1 MAISKLK
8 TRKSAGVD
16 EIFPEFYKHFGPRT
30 RAWLVSF
37 FNNILENGNIPPI
50 FKKAKI
56 IAVCKPGKPK
66 DLPQSYRPIAL
77 LSISYKLL
85 ERLILNRIS
94 PTIDRVVP
102 AEQAGFRPN
111 RSCTDQI
118 AALTSFAENGFQR
131 NMKTTAVLVDLSAAY
146 DTVWRTG
153 LLTKILQLF
162 PCLTLYKLLN
172 NMLCNRMFSVH
183 LGELQSKVRRL
194 NNGLPQGSVLAPI
207 LFNLY
212 TSDLPATN
220 SRKFIYADDI
230 TLATQHNKFEVT
242 EEILTNDLKL
252 ISDYLHKWRL
262 IPNTDKT
269 VVTPFHLNNRLSKY
283 KPQIK
288 FGGKSLEYDPTP
300 KYLGVTLDRQLT
312 YKHHI
317 ENTAAKLKT
326 RNKIIHKLAG
336 SSWGAAM
343 PTLRTSALA
352 LVYSAAEYA
361 SPVWLNSSH
370 CSKIDVQLNHSMRII
385 SGTVKSTPIE
395 WLPVLCNILPPHI
408 RRKKA
413 ACREWSKYLSN
424 TSLPLNQDTS
434 NQNLRLKS
442 RKPAYL
448 TTSCSLQPDSLI
460 TCMTVWTNGD

>member
-1 MAISKLK
+1 M
-8 TRKSAGVD
+8 
-16 EIFPEFYKHFGPRT
+16 
-30 RAWLVSF
+30 
-37 FNNILENGNIPPI
+37 
-50 FKKAKI
+50 
-56 IAVCKPGKPK
+56 
-66 DLPQSYRPIAL
+66 
-77 LSISYKLL
+77 
-85 ERLILNRIS
+85 
-94 PTIDRVVP
+94 
-102 AEQAGFRPN
+102 
-111 RSCTDQI
+111 
-118 AALTSFAENGFQR
+118 ALTSFAENGFQR

-172 NMLCNRMFSVH
+172 NMSCNRMFTVH
-183 LGELQSKVRRL
+183 LGELQSKVHRL
-194 NNGLPQGSVLAPI
+194 NNGLPQ
-207 LFNLY
+207 
-212 TSDLPATN
+212 ATH

-230 TLATQHNKFEVT
+230 TLASQYNKFEVT

-269 VVTPFHLNNRLSKY
+269 VVTTFHLNNRLSKY
-283 KPQIK
+283 KLQIK

-317 ENTAAKLKT
+317 ENTAVKLKT
-326 RNKIIHKLAG
+326 RNNIIHKLAG

-434 NQNLRLKS
+434 NHNLRLKS

-448 TTSCSLQPDSLI
+448 NTTRLIDNLYDGMDEWRLEWQNSIIDKYSLI
-460 TCMTVWTNGD
+460 RSLDSPVPGQQLARHEWVTLNRLRIGHGRSGEMLHKLKMRDSPGCDCDHPLQFISHIISDCPLRAFNGTVEELHYATDNAVKWIRTLDIQL